1 MRDEADN
8 VASRRQEP
16 GRPEHGVFAYSL
28 VKLLIFF
35 LLISSDEHDETN
47 N

>member
-16 GRPEHGVFAYSL
+16 GRPEHGMFAYSL
-28 VKLLIFF
+28 VKLLIFLF
-35 LLISSDEHDETN
+35 IN
-47 N
+47 FIR